1 MSTAIPA
8 IVVSRRGARLPDAV
22 RLRAARA
29 RARARAVD
37 AGTDCSSTPGPA
49 ACTDF
54 SSTPGAAI
62 V

>member
-8 IVVSRRGARLPDAV
+8 IVASRRGARLPDAV

-29 RARARAVD
+29 RARARTAD
-37 AGTDCSSTPGPA
+37 ASTACSFTPGAAGTDCSSTA
-49 ACTDF
+49 DTAT
-54 SSTPGAAI
+54 

>member
-1 MSTAIPA
+1 MSTAIPI
-8 IVVSRRGARLPDAV
+8 IVVSRRGAGLPDAV

-37 AGTDCSSTPGPA
+37 AGTGCS
-49 ACTDF
+49 F
-54 SSTPGAAI
+54 TPGAAGTDSSSIPGTAI